1 MILVGGNS
9 DALNLQVSYQLLSGE
24 NNLKLILETKI
35 KKKKKQSWGDFVTL
49 RQSIN

>member
-24 NNLKLILETKI
+24 NNLKLLLETKI
-35 KKKKKQSWGDFVTL
+35 KKKNQSWGDFVTL